1 MRAKSSNIPKKNRIN
16 DQNLRFSLVLTF
28 FLASVFAAD
37 FLAPVLVF
45 AAVFLAAVFAPEVFL
60 AVFFFVV
67 AEVFFAAILKHFPF
81 KNNCQKSQKSLKTL
95 SDFFVIYAM
104 YYAKVMGEPFIASI
118 MEISSTTP
126 PKAKV

>member
-1 MRAKSSNIPKKNRIN
+1 
-16 DQNLRFSLVLTF
+16 
-28 FLASVFAAD
+28 VFAAD

-81 KNNCQKSQKSLKTL
+81 KNNC
-95 SDFFVIYAM
+95 
-104 YYAKVMGEPFIASI
+104 
-118 MEISSTTP
+118 
-126 PKAKV
+126 